1 MLSKTERVPHT
12 SREHPTSREQHLL
25 VFLSERNRSC
35 RLCSTMPSKSQ
46 SLRPRLCKLEKGDNG
61 YGFHLHGE
69 KGKTGQFIRLVEPDS
84 PAESSGLRAGDRLV
98 FVNGEDVENESHQQV
113 VSRIRATAG
122 LLELIVVDPET
133 EQLLKRHNL
142 KCQKE
147 HVSEGVPVEEEEEE
161 ETGERQVE
169 DEGDS
174 VDARNVDG
182 AENGEDEC
190 SVKEDGDEEVNTEV
204 EVEDETHEEAEEEAV
219 KETKEEMC
227 EETNEVTPEE
237 TPEVT
242 FEVEE
247 TPAETLQETPAETLV
262 ETPVETPAE
271 TREETPVETRVET
284 LEEDAHQEVTPRQST
299 PVPEEQTHESNGD
312 IHNHVGI
319 EKLIIN
325 SVKEES
331 TALRPRLCV
340 IQRGPNGYG
349 FNLHSERAR
358 PGQFIRAVDEDSPAE
373 RAGLQPQD
381 RIVQVNGLT
390 VEGKT
395 HSQVVSAIKAGGA
408 ETRLLVVDPET
419 DAFFKRCR
427 VTPTEEHLSGPLPE
441 PIVNGGIEEKVNGK
455 ETKEPELQSKLSV
468 SPSPSNASS
477 NNSLT
482 TPPANTPPE
491 GLITDAIP
499 ALNLTLQQVKE
510 LAHQKRSNKRAPPM
524 DWTKKNELFSNL

>member
-1 MLSKTERVPHT
+1 
-12 SREHPTSREQHLL
+12 
-25 VFLSERNRSC
+25 
-35 RLCSTMPSKSQ
+35 MPSKSQ
-46 SLRPRLCKLEKGDNG
+46 YLRPRLCTLEKGDNG

-98 FVNGEDVENESHQQV
+98 FVNGEDVESESHQQV

-147 HVSEGVPVEEEEEE
+147 YVTEGVPVEEEEEE
-161 ETGERQVE
+161 EGGGEEQEEQEEEVEVEEQQQQVE
-169 DEGDS
+169 EGESMEAQD
-174 VDARNVDG
+174 VDG
-182 AENGEDEC
+182 MENGEDRRC
-190 SVKEDGDEEVNTEV
+190 VKEDEEVVTEV
-204 EVEDETHEEAEEEAV
+204 AEERQEETHVETNEETHVETNEETHEE
-219 KETKEEMC
+219 TH
-227 EETNEVTPEE
+227 EETNEE
-237 TPEVT
+237 TH
-242 FEVEE
+242 
-247 TPAETLQETPAETLV
+247 
-262 ETPVETPAE
+262 
-271 TREETPVETRVET
+271 
-284 LEEDAHQEVTPRQST
+284 EEDAQRDATPRQST
-299 PVPEEQTHESNGD
+299 PVPESNGD
-312 IHNHVGI
+312 IHNHV
-319 EKLIIN
+319 EKKL
-325 SVKEES
+325 SVHSDDDCVKEES

-381 RIVQVNGLT
+381 RIVQVNGVS

-395 HSQVVSAIKAGGA
+395 HSQVVSIIKAGGT

-427 VTPTEEHLSGPLPE
+427 VVPREEHLTGPLPE
-441 PIVNGGIEEKVNGK
+441 PVVNGGIEDKVNGRDI
-455 ETKEPELQSKLSV
+455 KEPEQESKLSV

-477 NNSLT
+477 NTSLT
-482 TPPANTPPE
+482 TPTANTPPE
-491 GLITDAIP
+491 GLITEAIP
-499 ALNLTLQQVKE
+499 ALNLSLQQVKE